1 MMLTFVKVKY
11 ERFQFINDFRTVS
24 MLVMFEF
31 HLKSLELGNR
41 SIYGLELISSAELL
55 CWLPYHW
62 KTIML
67 YKRVMVYNATFNN
80 ISVIS

>member
-1 MMLTFVKVKY
+1 MKGQHCYSLYWKIDNSTKTHNMMLTFVKVKY

-41 SIYGLELISSAELL
+41 SIYGLELIS
-55 CWLPYHW
+55 
-62 KTIML
+62 
-67 YKRVMVYNATFNN
+67 
-80 ISVIS
+80 